1 LRSGHCSVEKYI
13 KEIRPIYFAFATLVY
28 VRVSSSTLIN
38 LYKYVIYTPKIYSNS
53 FNISFFEFHVVV
65 NFKDVLSPSQNISKR
80 WSIKVNVFGPNFEP
94 NTSSL
99 FDSFLLTFWDG
110 GSICLCLVNK
120 F

>member
-53 FNISFFEFHVVV
+53 FDISFFEFHVVV
-65 NFKDVLSPSQNISKR
+65 NFKDTFMSCEYILMAFIISE
-80 WSIKVNVFGPNFEP
+80 SIKF
-94 NTSSL
+94 
-99 FDSFLLTFWDG
+99 
-110 GSICLCLVNK
+110 
-120 F
+120 